1 MSQEKPRRRVNDN
14 YSFLYVNTRESIVP
28 VKPWCV
34 SVVAI
39 TAVLYTITVRF
50 KYRFSTVFKLT
61 GTEVYLFS
69 YKLHFPFFIQFF
81 LYPPWIASPTTCCFF
96 SVCGVKESNTE
107 MRSRMSELR
116 GKTNTIITLRARQN
130 NFDYTVHSA
139 TLISEPSWR
148 GDEGHGGRKTASSFV
163 SSHFL
168 RKTKKKT
175 QKTTSDSQSGKVPTI
190 NCWLIALCKRCS
202 KSEGKEIR
210 V

>member
-1 MSQEKPRRRVNDN
+1 M
-14 YSFLYVNTRESIVP
+14 NTRESIVP

-81 LYPPWIASPTTCCFF
+81 YILHGSRVRPPAASFLCAEWKNQTQRWEAECRSSAGRQTRSLLCELDKTT
-96 SVCGVKESNTE
+96 STTPSTP
-107 MRSRMSELR
+107 
-116 GKTNTIITLRARQN
+116 Q
-130 NFDYTVHSA
+130 HSS
-139 TLISEPSWR
+139 LSH
-148 GDEGHGGRKTASSFV
+148 HGGGTKATVGEKQLLLLSPLIFSE
-163 SSHFL
+163 
-168 RKTKKKT
+168 KPKKKT
-175 QKTTSDSQSGKVPTI
+175 QKTTSDSQSGIVPTI

>member
-1 MSQEKPRRRVNDN
+1 M
-14 YSFLYVNTRESIVP
+14 NTRESIVP

-81 LYPPWIASPTTCCFF
+81 YILHGSRVRPPAASFLCAEWKNQTQRWEAECRSSAGRQTRSLLCELDKTTSTTPSTPQHSSLSHRGGGTKATVGEKQLLLLSPLIF
-96 SVCGVKESNTE
+96 SEK
-107 MRSRMSELR
+107 
-116 GKTNTIITLRARQN
+116 
-130 NFDYTVHSA
+130 
-139 TLISEPSWR
+139 P
-148 GDEGHGGRKTASSFV
+148 
-163 SSHFL
+163 
-168 RKTKKKT
+168 KKKT
-175 QKTTSDSQSGKVPTI
+175 QKTTSDSQSGIVPTI